1 MKKLTVNSSDKL
13 INTYDLKLS
22 IDTLHLSAKLDDEQ
36 REYIYD
42 RFLFNKNKNTY
53 HWHYSQYETKQ
64 LGFSINALPTNSYTY
79 KHYDH
84 IIQIQNQITTADYIP
99 YSLGEIISKI
109 DWNIKRIDLAF
120 DLKTPLENSL
130 IMKHH
135 GNVQFDTDDK
145 WETIYLGKLKGRSPS
160 KVAHYNR
167 NDKEAER
174 ETGIEHEYFNR
185 YEVRLFP
192 ASNDETMK
200 LNSIKNDFILQ
211 HLQKYIIIPNIDD
224 LPLNKWDKN
233 RLYKIKDDNTY
244 TYFKTLDKKKQ
255 QELKGVTKAHR
266 VPLERLYLENKHSLF
281 KFAESHENGYIH
293 APSDELILMDEVV
306 PTEIYND
313 ELMFQLFG

>member
-1 MKKLTVNSSDKL
+1 MKKLTLNSNELNS
-13 INTYDLKLS
+13 TYDCNLS
-22 IDTLHLSAKLDDEQ
+22 IDTLFLSLKLDDNQ

-42 RFLFNKNKNTY
+42 RFIFNQNKNTY
-53 HWHYSQYETKQ
+53 HWHYSQKDTKG
-64 LGFSINALPTNSYTY
+64 LGFTIHALPSNSFTY
-79 KHYDH
+79 RHYDH
-84 IIQIQNQITTADYIP
+84 IIQLQKEVTTADYIP
-99 YSLGEIISKI
+99 YSLGEIIGNI

-120 DLKTPLENSL
+120 DFKTPTEKSL

-160 KVAHYNR
+160 KVAHYDR
-167 NDKEAER
+167 NIKESER

-185 YEVRLFP
+185 YEVRMFP
-192 ASNDETMK
+192 ASNDDTMK
-200 LNSIKNDFILQ
+200 LHSIKDDFILK

-255 QELKGVTKAHR
+255 KELKEVTKAHR
-266 VPLERLYLENKHSLF
+266 VPLEQIYLDNKHNLF
-281 KFAESHENGYIH
+281 KFTESHENDLIH
-293 APSDELILMDEVV
+293 APSDDLIPMDEVV
-306 PTEIYND
+306 PAGIYND
-313 ELMFQLFG
+313 EELFHLFG